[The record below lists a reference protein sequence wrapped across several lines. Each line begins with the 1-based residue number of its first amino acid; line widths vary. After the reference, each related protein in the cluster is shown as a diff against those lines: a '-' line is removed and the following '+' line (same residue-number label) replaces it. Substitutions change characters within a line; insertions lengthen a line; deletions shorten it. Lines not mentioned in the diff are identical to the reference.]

1 MFIQWI
7 WICSI
12 LLLYRLLYLLLWL
25 WLLWLCLLCWEHCIR
40 FLCLWCWLLYFRW
53 FLIFRWFWLIN
64 FRLFSWRS
72 IHNRIIWFLRR
83 FILNNNYISFGLII
97 LSLSRKHISFLW
109 LSSLLLRL
117 WFLLSLNLSLILFL
131 YIIIMYTYL
140 SFYSSS
146 YFLYY

>member
-25 WLLWLCLLCWEHCIR
+25 WLLRLCLLCRKHCIR
-40 FLCLWCWLLYFRW
+40 FLCLGCWLLYFRW

-83 FILNNNYISFGLII
+83 FFLNNNYISFWLII
-97 LSLSRKHISFLW
+97 LSRKQISFLW
-109 LSSLLLRL
+109 LSSLLLLLLL
-117 WFLLSLNLSLILFL
+117 WLCFLLSLNLSLILFL
-131 YIIIMYTYL
+131 NI
-140 SFYSSS
+140 
-146 YFLYY
+146 

>member
-25 WLLWLCLLCWEHCIR
+25 WLLWLCLLCREHCIR
-40 FLCLWCWLLYFRW
+40 FLCLGCWLLYFRW

-72 IHNRIIWFLRR
+72 IHNRIIRFLRR
-83 FILNNNYISFGLII
+83 FFLNNNYISFWLII
-97 LSLSRKHISFLW
+97 LSRKQISFLW
-109 LSSLLLRL
+109 LSSLLLLLL
-117 WFLLSLNLSLILFL
+117 WLCFLLSLNLSLILFL
-131 YIIIMYTYL
+131 HNIYIILI
-140 SFYSSS
+140 
-146 YFLYY
+146 